1 MEDLYTERN
10 GMREGIEKTSDI
22 SSDVARLMVNCCDKY
37 LDNLAYKYPE
47 YCYDSPDIVCGLNRE
62 ALNSFLKIRIPNL
75 PITDNGINLT
85 WNGTIDDT
93 LKYALFDY
101 VEYISKEMKTMKKG
115 KYHEYFN
122 HYHLNFI
129 DSDDDFNRFRHEIN
143 EVFKYSGVQ
152 YTLTPNKRIERI
164 TEGDAIVEKGSNY
177 IEYAPE
183 KGLKNLLEEAIHLYK
198 DPKLENHHL
207 ATEKIWDALERL
219 KTIYSASEKDKKSS
233 ADKVINNM
241 SKNDINYTDLFY
253 EEFKELTAI
262 GNSYRIR
269 HHETTKIEIPED
281 AYYDYFFCRCLSL
294 IVLAIKFNG
303 K

>member
-1 MEDLYTERN
+1 
-10 GMREGIEKTSDI
+10 MREGIEKTSDI

-85 WNGTIDDT
+85 WNETIDDT

-115 KYHEYFN
+115 TYHNFFG
-122 HYHLNFI
+122 HYHLNFVDSNDDI
-129 DSDDDFNRFRHEIN
+129 DRFSLEIN
-143 EVFKYSGVQ
+143 DIFRISGVL
-152 YTLTPNKRIERI
+152 YILTPNKRIERI

-183 KGLKNLLEEAIHLYK
+183 KGLKNLIEEAIHLYK
-198 DPKLENHHL
+198 DPKLGNHHL

-219 KTIYSASEKDKKSS
+219 KTIFSTSEKDKKSS
-233 ADKVINNM
+233 VDKVVNNM
-241 SKNDINYTDLFY
+241 SKSNSNYTTLFN
-253 EEFKELTAI
+253 EEFRKLTDI

-294 IVLAIKFNG
+294 IVLAIKFNR
-303 K
+303 